1 MATNPHGVLLTYED
15 YAAIL
20 TDRNR
25 YEILNGVL
33 SVTPA
38 PYHVSPGCRDSISTA
53 ILGEYVR
60 GTDFGKI
67 LIAPCDVLLSTHNIV
82 QPDILFVALER
93 LHIVEPA
100 NVKGAPDLVI
110 EVLSLSTAVNDLN
123 VKRQVYAEHGVKHYW
138 IVDPNRRSIT
148 AHTLVGDVYE
158 PIRES
163 SPNEPFSAPPF
174 SELAIDLAEVWE

>member
-15 YAAIL
+15 YAAIPS
-20 TDRNR
+20 DRNR
-25 YEILNGVL
+25 HEILNGVL

-38 PYHVSPGCRDSISTA
+38 PSTFHQDA
-53 ILGEYVR
+53 VTNLTRLLSDYVR
-60 GTDFGKI
+60 RQGLGKI
-67 LIAPCDVLLSTHNIV
+67 LVAPCDVLLSTHNIV
-82 QPDILFVALER
+82 QPDILFVARER

-110 EVLSLSTAVNDLN
+110 EVLSPSTAVNDLN
-123 VKRQVYAEHGVKHYW
+123 VKRQVYAEHGVQHYW

-158 PIRES
+158 PSRES

-174 SELAIDLAEVWE
+174 SALAIDLAEVWE